1 MKLNIIKVFFLLL
14 LLFDTSCTS
23 YRSIPYFQVD
33 GNPKEFET
41 RSYAEKS
48 TVRFQPADVLAI
60 TINVVGEQ
68 KIAVDYNLPIQP
80 AATSFEGETESID
93 QGVGRQTYMVSKSGE
108 IDFPTLGWI
117 KVSGYTQEELQ
128 EYIKKLLRERM
139 KVEPIVTVRLMNFKI
154 MVTGEVNK
162 PGQITVSKTQIDLFE
177 ALTLA
182 GDLTISG
189 KRSNVFV
196 RRQLPDGSF
205 KYVKLDISKA
215 DVTTSPYFYLRQ
227 NDLVYVQPNK
237 MRSLQS
243 DISAWSTLMGVGSFL
258 VSIATFVVL
267 ITRK

>member
-1 MKLNIIKVFFLLL
+1 
-14 LLFDTSCTS
+14 
-23 YRSIPYFQVD
+23 
-33 GNPKEFET
+33 
-41 RSYAEKS
+41 
-48 TVRFQPADVLAI
+48 
-60 TINVVGEQ
+60 
-68 KIAVDYNLPIQP
+68 
-80 AATSFEGETESID
+80 
-93 QGVGRQTYMVSKSGE
+93 MVSKSGE